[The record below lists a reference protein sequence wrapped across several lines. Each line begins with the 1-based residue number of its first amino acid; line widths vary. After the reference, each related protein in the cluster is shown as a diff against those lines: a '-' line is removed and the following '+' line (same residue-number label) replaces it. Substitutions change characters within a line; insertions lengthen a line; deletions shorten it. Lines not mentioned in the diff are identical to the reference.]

1 MNSVEI
7 CIWGPRNG
15 FQIIYTENDKYKD
28 YLNQTAKEI
37 DGFLQNITQILH
49 KDFYFLR
56 KFDGKQVFTYVTDQN
71 FDVTGRQTYMAISLI
86 APANQSFNEVLP
98 TVLRT
103 LWEIYAKAN
112 IKADGHKETNQ
123 FDASELRQCLATLSS
138 SRSNYAYELSNR
150 LIEFSPEEE
159 ATEFAQLFGQA
170 KGDQAF
176 FIRTPIPTGA
186 LSRLPSTRL
195 SIAQLKQHVSAEEKE
210 ISTLKQYISN
220 RQNFSEAQSLY
231 TKWSSKLEQHVQSQF
246 ANWKADQE
254 PKKNSLLELI
264 YKGKAVTENE
274 KHLIREA
281 ISTKNSEYIALTK
294 AQQDELAKLITE
306 EKKPEGPLDDPKKV
320 IKEKISE
327 AKKLGWTTDPY
338 PIEEKLSK
346 QKTLGAS
353 LDSQDVDNLRA
364 WREGYNQHEYNT
376 CRQLLANAYQKI
388 NKANAGE
395 RRANVTDFIGQVDTL
410 RNRVISLADTAMK
423 QELESMGEYQ
433 FLIAKKWVP
442 VNRKPLLIKALI
454 SIAAI
459 SVCAVVFMVIQN
471 KKKSEEAEAK
481 YAKLDYDKDG
491 VINEVDAEDSTR
503 WIGSKKYGLKDYV
516 DRYGVID
523 ISKTSKLCD
532 CWEFPKKSDREIL
545 KCTDNKTWFV
555 FNTTLYEFRDGD
567 FWSSDSN
574 RISSAEDDDIE
585 TFYKEHFNVDA
596 QTETT
601 ENHVDPDKIVELS
614 YKGKTYRIKQGFLS
628 NEGMTWTNAKWRY
641 INNTWE
647 KAPNPDNP
655 RFSSNGVTNK
665 DIEFF
670 LSRNATVV
678 PRNTQNNTNTGT
690 NNGSSSTSGNSN
702 TQTNTGNSNAGNSTS
717 DQLTQDDNFWIGINI
732 QLTTTGDISSDNRT
746 KAKDNEFKK
755 KDLTSKGKL
764 AREKVIKFIND

>member
-1 MNSVEI
+1 M
-7 CIWGPRNG
+7 
-15 FQIIYTENDKYKD
+15 
-28 YLNQTAKEI
+28 
-37 DGFLQNITQILH
+37 
-49 KDFYFLR
+49 
-56 KFDGKQVFTYVTDQN
+56 
-71 FDVTGRQTYMAISLI
+71 
-86 APANQSFNEVLP
+86 
-98 TVLRT
+98 
-103 LWEIYAKAN
+103 
-112 IKADGHKETNQ
+112 
-123 FDASELRQCLATLSS
+123 RQCLATLSS

-176 FIRTPIPTGA
+176 FIRTPIPAGA
-186 LSRLPSTRL
+186 LSRLPSTQL
-195 SIAQLKQHVSAEEKE
+195 SIAQLKQHVSTEEKE

-264 YKGKAVTENE
+264 YKGNAVTENE

-306 EKKPEGPLDDPKKV
+306 EKKPEVPVGDPKKE

-410 RNRVISLADTAMK
+410 RNRVISLADTAKK
-423 QELESMGEYQ
+423 QELEAMGEYQ

-481 YAKLDYDKDG
+481 YAKLDSDKDG
-491 VINEVDAEDSTR
+491 VINKVDYEDTTL
-503 WIGSKKYGLKDYV
+503 WINSEKYLVKDYV
-516 DRYGVID
+516 DNNGVID

-532 CWEFPKKSDREIL
+532 CWEFPEKSNREIL
-545 KCTDNKTWFV
+545 KCTNNKTWFV
-555 FNTTLYEFRDGD
+555 FKDELYEFRSKGKGGD

-574 RISSAEDDDIE
+574 RISSAEDDAIE
-585 TFYKEHFNVDA
+585 TFYKKHFKVVD
-596 QTETT
+596 QTENTADS
-601 ENHVDPDKIVELS
+601 VDPTKKVEFS
-614 YKGKTYRIKQGFLS
+614 YEGKTYLIKQGFLS
-628 NEGMTWTNAKWRY
+628 DEGMEWSNAKWRY
-641 INNTWE
+641 VNNTWE

-655 RFSSNGVTNK
+655 RFSSNGVK
-665 DIEFF
+665 QEDIDFF

-678 PRNTQNNTNTGT
+678 KKNKHNTTNSGTNTG
-690 NNGSSSTSGNSN
+690 SSNSSGNSN
-702 TQTNTGNSNAGNSTS
+702 TQTNTGNSNSGNSTTEE
-717 DQLTQDDNFWIGINI
+717 LTQDDLYWIGF
-732 QLTTTGDISSDNRT
+732 LNRIKDKDPT
-746 KAKDNEFKK
+746 EADKNEAKNNQTKK
-755 KDLTSKGKL
+755 KDLTKDGKK
-764 AREKVIKFIND
+764 ACDKVIKLCNP